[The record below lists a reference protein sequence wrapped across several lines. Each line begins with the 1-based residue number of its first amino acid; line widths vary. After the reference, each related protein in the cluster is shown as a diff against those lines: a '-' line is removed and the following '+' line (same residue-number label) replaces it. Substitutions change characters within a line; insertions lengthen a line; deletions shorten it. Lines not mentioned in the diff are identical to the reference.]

1 MANVSNAGY
10 TAVVKRIVF
19 ADSVS
24 TSYPFAWMEVGSG
37 SAGGAQA
44 SISLTS
50 AIADT
55 NMSKMSMTAGVAT
68 NADGRYFASSTDSI
82 AGDTAWFRHTWT
94 CGVTGPI
101 ASGVKECGIFNSA
114 TVGDMLCYGTFPTA
128 IPMGTGD
135 TLQVTWSVQVKA
147 G

>member
-19 ADSVS
+19 EDAVS
-24 TSYPFAWMEVGSG
+24 TSNPFEWMEIGSG
-37 SAGGAQA
+37 SSGGSQA
-44 SISLTS
+44 SISLSS
-50 AIADT
+50 AMTDT
-55 NMSKMSMTAGVAT
+55 GLIRASMTAGAAT
-68 NADGRYFASSTDSI
+68 TADGRYFASSTDAI
-82 AGDTAWFRHTWT
+82 AGDTAWFRNTWT

>member
-55 NMSKMSMTAGVAT
+55 NMSKMSMTAGAAT

-82 AGDTAWFRHTWT
+82 AGDTAWFRNTWAANGT
-94 CGVTGPI
+94 LG
-101 ASGVKECGIFNSA
+101 SGVKECGIFNTEGA
-114 TVGDMLCYGTFPTA
+114 NTGDMLCYGTFPTA
-128 IPMGTGD
+128 IPMGSGD